1 MNLVI
6 VDYGSGNLCSV
17 ENALRAAVAAHQL
30 PQRIT
35 ITACADTVAAAD
47 YVVLPGVGA
56 FADCRAGLA
65 GLDGMLEALNEAVL
79 VRAVPFLGICVGMQ
93 LMAEKGDE
101 GAPNAPNAAG
111 GAGGTRGN
119 KTTQGFGWIKGV
131 VSALDPYQDGVRQG
145 VRLKVPHIGWNELII
160 GSSPL
165 AKRIFAGLGAAH
177 RVTPSVYFLHSYH
190 LTCADSREILAT
202 SAYGGHIVGAVGR
215 DNLVGLQFHPEKSQ
229 AVGQTI
235 LKNWLNVKL

>member
-17 ENALRAAVAAHQL
+17 ENALRAAVVAHQL
-30 PQRIT
+30 PHRIS
-35 ITACADTVAAAD
+35 ITANPDAVAKAD

-56 FADCRAGLA
+56 FADCRAGLMA
-65 GLDGMLEALNEAVL
+65 LDGMLDALNEAAL
-79 VRAVPFLGICVGMQ
+79 VRGVPFLGICVGMQ

-101 GAPNAPNAAG
+101 GTASGANAPNAPSG
-111 GAGGTRGN
+111 

-131 VSALDPYQDGVRQG
+131 VSALDPYQDGL
-145 VRLKVPHIGWNELII
+145 RLKVPHMGWNQLMV

-165 AKRIFAGLGAAH
+165 AARIFAGLSEVSRA
-177 RVTPSVYFLHSYH
+177 YFLHGYH
-190 LTCADSREILAT
+190 LTLGDSREILAKCD
-202 SAYGGHIVGAVGR
+202 YGGHIVGAVGR

-229 AVGQTI
+229 AVGQII
-235 LKNWLNVKL
+235 LKNWLNSKM